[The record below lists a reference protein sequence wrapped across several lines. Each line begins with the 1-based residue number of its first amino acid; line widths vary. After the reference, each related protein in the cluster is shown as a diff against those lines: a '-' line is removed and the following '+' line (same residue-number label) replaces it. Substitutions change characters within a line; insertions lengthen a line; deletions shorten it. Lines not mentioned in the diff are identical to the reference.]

1 MQGGISFLSAQ
12 HGMAADNILEYEMV
26 LANGS
31 IVTINQ
37 QRNPSL
43 VRALRGGGDQVR
55 KAISMKAIL
64 MLNSLL

>member
-1 MQGGISFLSAQ
+1 MISTGIVGIGGYLMQGGISFLSAQ

-37 QRNPSL
+37 QRNPSM
-43 VRALRGGGDQVR
+43 VRALRGGGDQV
-55 KAISMKAIL
+55 I
-64 MLNSLL
+64 

>member
-31 IVTINQ
+31 IVTISQ
-37 QRNPSL
+37 QRNPST
-43 VRALRGGGDQVR
+43 VRALRGGGDQVGR
-55 KAISMKAIL
+55 PISSSAV
-64 MLNSLL
+64 